1 MGMLLAWRSAMF
13 GAAPNLVSDN
23 LLLLK
28 TSAGQPLVLVFAG
41 DWTEPNRE
49 ILEGIRAELRGLGA
63 ALLIVSKDWLFFFR
77 ADDEL
82 EAIGQT
88 TSVGPSLER
97 LFARHGLSPNVLV
110 SEGMTLALLDGDG
123 GLRFRRTIAGPAAVA
138 DSLLLALQL
147 AGADVARA
155 SRGPRQGQVSRREVV
170 TLSLL
175 GSLALVLAE
184 ACKHKTPAPVAAPPP
199 PVATHEV
206 PVELNINGKV
216 HALKLEPR
224 VSLLDTLR
232 ERLGLTGTK
241 KGCDHGQCGACTVL
255 VDGRRVNA
263 CLTLAIMAQKKPII
277 TIEGLAEGEQ
287 LHALQHAFISEDAL
301 QCGYCTPGQIMSA
314 AGLLKENRA
323 RSDDQVREQM
333 SGNIC
338 RCGAYANI
346 VRAIQS
352 ARGPVPA

>member
-1 MGMLLAWRSAMF
+1 MF
-13 GAAPNLVSDN
+13 GAAPGVVSDR

-28 TSAGQPLVLVFAG
+28 ASSGQPLVLVFAG
-41 DWTEPNRE
+41 DWQEPTRQT
-49 ILEGIRAELRGLGA
+49 LEGIRAELRGLGA
-63 ALLIVSKDWLFFFR
+63 ALLIVSKDWRFFFR
-77 ADDEL
+77 PDDEAL
-82 EAIGQT
+82 TISET
-88 TSVGPSLER
+88 TAGLSLER
-97 LFARHGLSPNVLV
+97 LLEHHGGAPDLLV
-110 SEGMTLALLDGDG
+110 SDGMTLVLLDGDG
-123 GLRFRRTIAGPAAVA
+123 GLRFRRTIAGPRAGA

-147 AGADVARA
+147 AGVEVARA
-155 SRGPRQGQVSRREVV
+155 SQAPPQGRVSRREVV

-175 GSLALVLAE
+175 GALALVLAE
-184 ACKHKTPAPVAAPPP
+184 GCKRKTPAPLSPHP
-199 PVATHEV
+199 PVSKAREL
-206 PVELNINGKV
+206 PVELDINGKV
-216 HALKLEPR
+216 YALKLEPR

-263 CLTLAIMAQKKPII
+263 CLTLAIMAQKKAIT

-287 LHALQHAFISEDAL
+287 LHVLQRAFVSEDAL

-323 RSDDQVREQM
+323 KTDDQIREQM

-338 RCGAYANI
+338 RCGAYTNI

-352 ARGPVPA
+352 ARSKVPT

>member
-1 MGMLLAWRSAMF
+1 ML

-28 TSAGQPLVLVFAG
+28 TVAGQPLVVVFAG
-41 DWTEPNRE
+41 DWKEPSRE

-77 ADDEL
+77 PDDEL
-82 EAIGQT
+82 ESIGQT
-88 TSVGPSLER
+88 TSAGPSLDR
-97 LFARHGLSPNVLV
+97 LCERHGVSPNALL
-110 SEGMTLALLDGDG
+110 SDGMTLVLLDGEG
-123 GLRFRRTIAGPAAVA
+123 GLRLRRTIAGPAAVA

-147 AGADVARA
+147 AGTEVARA
-155 SRGPRQGQVSRREVV
+155 SRGPNRGEVSRREMV

-184 ACKHKTPAPVAAPPP
+184 GCKGKTPAPPAAHPAPR
-199 PVATHEV
+199 ASREV
-206 PVELNINGKV
+206 PVELNINGQV

-224 VSLLDTLR
+224 VSLLDALR

-277 TIEGLAEGEQ
+277 TIEGLADGEQ
-287 LHALQHAFISEDAL
+287 LHALQRAFISEDAL

>member
-1 MGMLLAWRSAMF
+1 VPSKGW
-13 GAAPNLVSDN
+13 
-23 LLLLK
+23 
-28 TSAGQPLVLVFAG
+28 FAH
-41 DWTEPNRE
+41 DWQEPNRE
-49 ILEGIRAELRGLGA
+49 VLEGIRAELRGLGA

-77 ADDEL
+77 PDDEL
-82 EAIGQT
+82 EAIGST
-88 TSVGPSLER
+88 TDAGPSLER
-97 LFARHGLSPNVLV
+97 LLQHHGMTPNVFTSDGV
-110 SEGMTLALLDGDG
+110 TLALLDGDG
-123 GLRFRRTIAGPAAVA
+123 SLRFRRSVTGPQAVA

-147 AGADVARA
+147 AGGEVARA
-155 SRGPRQGQVSRREVV
+155 GRGPLRGQVSRREVV

-175 GSLALVLAE
+175 GALAMVLAE
-184 ACKHKTPAPVAAPPP
+184 GCKRETPAPVAHAPPST
-199 PVATHEV
+199 AREV

-224 VSLLDTLR
+224 VSLLDALR

-263 CLTLAIMAQKKPII
+263 CLTLAIMAQKKAIT

-287 LHALQHAFISEDAL
+287 LDVLQRAFVSEDAL

-323 RSDDQVREQM
+323 RTDDQVREQM
-333 SGNIC
+333 SGNLC

-352 ARGPVPA
+352 ARGPVPT